1 MFDFFVSTL
10 QKRYPM
16 LSKIHPIYFIVSFAI
31 GLFFCYI
38 SQPKP
43 DVIVKFPSPYNA
55 ETVTYKNEDSSCY
68 KYRADKVACPR
79 DKSVIKEQPVL

>member
-1 MFDFFVSTL
+1 LIFLF
-10 QKRYPM
+10 QENKRM
-16 LSKIHPIYFIVSFAI
+16 LSKIHPLYFILSFAV

-55 ETVTYKNEDSSCY
+55 DKVTYKGDDSSCY
-68 KYRADKVACPR
+68 KYRADKVSCPR
-79 DKSVIKEQPVL
+79 DQSMIKEQPVLS